1 MSFLHILVAEP
12 GRCKLNIYKSFWPP
26 STTLRSGEPIAKRDL
41 GGEALMRPV
50 IVCIFALGIGVSAC
64 ERGATADANARP
76 ATGAPSSS
84 LASEPARP
92 APSAGAAAS
101 AATGAPAAAP
111 TAGGSPAASDAA
123 ARSAAPASATA
134 VREATLP
141 TGTRLPIVLDTSV
154 GSDTSRVE
162 ETVQGHLSS
171 PVVLHGDTVLA
182 QGTRVGG
189 VVTSAERSGKVK
201 GRAHIAVRFDT
212 ITPRGD
218 DERYRIR
225 TAAVQRTA
233 AATKKKDA
241 VKIGGG
247 AAGGAIIGAIVG
259 GKKGAA
265 VGTAVGGGAG
275 TAAVLSTRGDE
286 VHLPKGSALTLRL
299 SEPVTIR
306 IRR

>member
-1 MSFLHILVAEP
+1 M
-12 GRCKLNIYKSFWPP
+12 
-26 STTLRSGEPIAKRDL
+26 
-41 GGEALMRPV
+41 
-50 IVCIFALGIGVSAC
+50 
-64 ERGATADANARP
+64 
-76 ATGAPSSS
+76 
-84 LASEPARP
+84 
-92 APSAGAAAS
+92 
-101 AATGAPAAAP
+101 
-111 TAGGSPAASDAA
+111 
-123 ARSAAPASATA
+123 
-134 VREATLP
+134 
-141 TGTRLPIVLDTSV
+141 LDTGV
-154 GSDTSRVE
+154 GSDTSRTE
-162 ETVQGHLSS
+162 EAVQGHLSS
-171 PVVLHGDTVLA
+171 PVVVHGDTVLA
-182 QGTRVGG
+182 AGTRVGG

-225 TAAVQRTA
+225 TATVQRTA

-241 VKIGGG
+241 VKVGGG

-265 VGTAVGGGAG
+265 IGTAVGGGAG

-286 VHLPKGSALTLRL
+286 VHLAKGSALTLRL